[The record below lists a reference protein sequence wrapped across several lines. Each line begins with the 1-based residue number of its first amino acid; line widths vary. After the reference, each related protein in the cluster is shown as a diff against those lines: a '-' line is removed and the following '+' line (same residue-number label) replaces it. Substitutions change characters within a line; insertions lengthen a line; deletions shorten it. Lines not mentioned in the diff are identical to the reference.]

1 MGKYFTVNELCKSD
15 TARAKGID
23 NTPNATQISNM
34 EELIK
39 NILDPL
45 REAYGKPINVNSGF
59 RCPALNK
66 AVGGAK
72 NSEHMTGC
80 AADIDVHSRQ
90 GNKELFDLIQKLNLP
105 FRQLIDESNLSW
117 VHVSYNKNDIK
128 RQVLKL

>member
-23 NTPNATQISNM
+23 NTPNAIQISNM

-39 NILDPL
+39 NVLDPL

-66 AVGGAK
+66 AVGGVS
-72 NSEHMTGC
+72 NSEHSTGC

-117 VHVSYNKNDIK
+117 VHVSYNKNDVK

>member
-15 TARAKGID
+15 TARLRGID
-23 NTPNATQISNM
+23 NTPNAIQISNM

-39 NILDPL
+39 NVLDPL
-45 REAYGKPINVNSGF
+45 RETYGKPINVNSGF

-72 NSEHMTGC
+72 NSEHLSGC
-80 AADIDVHSRQ
+80 AADIDVHSKE
-90 GNKELFDLIQKLNLP
+90 GNKQLFELIQKLNLP
-105 FRQLIDESNLSW
+105 FRQLIDESNFSW

>member
-15 TARAKGID
+15 TARIKGID
-23 NTPNATQISNM
+23 NTPNAIQISNM

-39 NILDPL
+39 NVLDPL
-45 REAYGKPINVNSGF
+45 REAYRKPINVNSGF
-59 RCPALNK
+59 RCEALNK

-90 GNKELFDLIQKLNLP
+90 GNKELFELIQKLNLP

>member
-15 TARAKGID
+15 TARLRDID
-23 NTPNATQISNM
+23 NTPNAIQISNM

-39 NILDPL
+39 NVLDPL

-80 AADIDVHSRQ
+80 AADIDVHSIQ
-90 GNKELFDLIQKLNLP
+90 GNKQLFDLIQKLNLP
-105 FRQLIDESNLSW
+105 FRQLIDESNFSW
-117 VHVSYNKNDIK
+117 VHVSYNKNDVK
-128 RQVLKL
+128 KQVLKL

>member
-15 TARAKGID
+15 TARLRGID

-39 NILDPL
+39 NVLDPL

-59 RCPALNK
+59 RCLALNK

-80 AADIDVHSRQ
+80 AADIDVHSIQ
-90 GNKELFDLIQKLNLP
+90 GNKQLFDLIQKLNLP
-105 FRQLIDESNLSW
+105 FRQLIDESNFSW

>member
-15 TARAKGID
+15 TARLKGID
-23 NTPNATQISNM
+23 NSPNAIQISNM
-34 EELIK
+34 EELIT
-39 NILDPL
+39 NVLDPL

-59 RCPALNK
+59 RCDSLNR

-72 NSEHMTGC
+72 TSEHLTGC
-80 AADIDVHSRQ
+80 AADIDVHSKE
-90 GNKELFDLIQKLNLP
+90 GNKQLFDLIQKLNLP
-105 FRQLIDESNLSW
+105 FRQLIDESNFSW

>member
-15 TARAKGID
+15 TARLRGID
-23 NTPNATQISNM
+23 NTPNAIQISNM

-39 NILDPL
+39 NVLDPL
-45 REAYGKPINVNSGF
+45 REAYGNPINVNSGF

-80 AADIDVHSRQ
+80 AADIDVHSIQ
-90 GNKELFDLIQKLNLP
+90 GNKQLFDLIQKLNLP
-105 FRQLIDESNLSW
+105 FRQLIDESNFSW

>member
-23 NTPNATQISNM
+23 NTPNAIQISNM

-39 NILDPL
+39 NVLDPL

-66 AVGGAK
+66 AVGGVS
-72 NSEHMTGC
+72 NSEHLTGC

-117 VHVSYNKNDIK
+117 VHVSYNKNDVK